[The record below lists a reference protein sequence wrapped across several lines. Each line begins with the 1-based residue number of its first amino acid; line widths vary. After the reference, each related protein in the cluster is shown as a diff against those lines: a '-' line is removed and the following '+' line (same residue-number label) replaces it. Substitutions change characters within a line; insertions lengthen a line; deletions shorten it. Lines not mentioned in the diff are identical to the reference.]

1 MKFDLPRREHPNL
14 EKYEKHD
21 VNLSYRFANDI
32 YKEMGGLIRAVIIF
46 GSAARERTT
55 AKSDIDILVI
65 IDDLTVSLSPEVLE
79 AYRVIVN
86 KTIVKVSTRLHIT
99 TLRFTSFWDYMRN
112 GD

>member
-46 GSAARERTT
+46 GSAARER
-55 AKSDIDILVI
+55 A
-65 IDDLTVSLSPEVLE
+65 
-79 AYRVIVN
+79 
-86 KTIVKVSTRLHIT
+86 
-99 TLRFTSFWDYMRN
+99 
-112 GD
+112 